1 MFIIAKLNK
10 DKKFC
15 GFLYKTYN
23 GRYLFNTNS
32 SNVHFDTEETALNFI
47 YYCSD
52 CVKDNLSEGDTLFV
66 LPYSDDKPVR
76 VRFEEG
82 DKND

>member
-10 DKKFC
+10 DKKFD
-15 GFLYKTYN
+15 GFLYKTHT
-23 GRYLFNTNS
+23 GRYLFDTNS
-32 SNVHFDTEETALNFI
+32 SNVHFGTQEAALNFI